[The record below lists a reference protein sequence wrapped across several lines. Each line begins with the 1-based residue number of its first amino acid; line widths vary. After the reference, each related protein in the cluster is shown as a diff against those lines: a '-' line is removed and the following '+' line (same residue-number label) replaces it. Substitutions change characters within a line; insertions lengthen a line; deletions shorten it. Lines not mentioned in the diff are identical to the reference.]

1 MFCFFVCLFV
11 FFLSGVFFGK
21 GGVADLF
28 TKQLCFIG
36 SHKVVQYLV
45 NCFSDNQA
53 IPAFCE
59 QMGDS
64 FSWITLLLKLAQS
77 LEYEFLQPA
86 RSPCFTLML
95 SHKTN

>member
-1 MFCFFVCLFV
+1 MNDGSQRVSWVLFLF
-11 FFLSGVFFGK
+11 FFLLSRVFFGK

-59 QMGDS
+59 HVGDT
-64 FSWITLLLKLAQS
+64 FSWITHF
-77 LEYEFLQPA
+77 LEVAESF
-86 RSPCFTLML
+86 SI
-95 SHKTN
+95 